1 MAVTPLQRAER
12 APGQLP
18 APPSVLPV
26 AAPLTVVPCPWALW
40 AWIGT
45 VGATPARTTLLLPV
59 CWEREVRRHPGGQ
72 PVELRIPKRGG
83 EPTEGDP
90 QWPAGNGGAPQG
102 GAGPDKGA
110 PSYWWPEPGEGHTG
124 GSSGWGTPPPAGGAS
139 PRSGYAAPPHP
150 QSPPG
155 LPAGSPPGLNG
166 RPASDGQAGN
176 RGPGNRGPGN
186 RGAGNRG
193 TGPGKPPGVLRR
205 AWQRFVTALAAAGAF
220 LAKFGALL
228 LKLKYVSLVLTML
241 ASIAAYSLF
250 FGWSFA
256 VGIVLLILVHEMGHV
271 IELRRQGVPAS
282 APLFIPFLGAFV
294 NMKGTPRSAYQEAL
308 SGLAGPI
315 VGTSA
320 SIVVAFWANA
330 TGSSFLMAL
339 AFFGFF
345 VNLFNLLPVLPL
357 DGGRAAAALHPALW
371 LLGLVAL
378 LVFEFLYPSPVVP
391 IVLILGGVELWR
403 RWRYRNS
410 PASRA
415 YNALHPQQRLAI
427 GALYVVLVAVT
438 IFGAHATYVARSL
451 HI

>member
-1 MAVTPLQRAER
+1 
-12 APGQLP
+12 
-18 APPSVLPV
+18 
-26 AAPLTVVPCPWALW
+26 
-40 AWIGT
+40 
-45 VGATPARTTLLLPV
+45 
-59 CWEREVRRHPGGQ
+59 
-72 PVELRIPKRGG
+72 VELRIPKRGQG
-83 EPTEGDP
+83 PAEGDP

-102 GAGPDKGA
+102 GADPDKGA
-110 PSYWWPEPGEGHTG
+110 PSYWWPEQGDGHSG
-124 GSSGWGTPPPAGGAS
+124 SSSGWGSPPPASGGS
-139 PRSGYAAPPHP
+139 PRPGYAAPPVP
-150 QSPPG
+150 QSAPG
-155 LPAGSPPGLNG
+155 LPAGSSPGPNG
-166 RPASDGQAGN
+166 RPVPAGQAGN
-176 RGPGNRGPGN
+176 RGT
-186 RGAGNRG
+186 GNRG
-193 TGPGKPPGVLRR
+193 TGNTGTGPTKPPSALRR
-205 AWQRFVTALAAAGAF
+205 AWQRFVTALAAVGAF

-294 NMKGTPRSAYQEAL
+294 NMKGSPRSAYQEAL

-330 TGSSFLMAL
+330 TGSSFLMSL

-415 YNALHPQQRLAI
+415 YNALLPQQRLAI
-427 GALYVVLVAVT
+427 GALYVALVAVT